1 MWVYVCVYAYTH
13 TNCTD
18 GVLGCEPRGR
28 KGHLEGLKNPDGLNL
43 GIYVFRICVQGRYG
57 KWKGV
62 VRCGTPG
69 RERSSTHVYIYAER
83 REEILDKL
91 LFSFI
96 YFFFRIRKAKDV
108 NAKNRFLKSRK
119 D

>member
-1 MWVYVCVYAYTH
+1 MYFVYVYT
-13 TNCTD
+13 
-18 GVLGCEPRGR
+18 
-28 KGHLEGLKNPDGLNL
+28 
-43 GIYVFRICVQGRYG
+43 RYG